1 MSETVYFGKHK
12 GKSISEVPDGYVKWM
27 VKQKRPNKI
36 FLEEYVNRFGMDS
49 LPDTRYPRRY
59 KKILK
64 NPLTYMGSTV
74 GREYEWLRA
83 EWEDAGG
90 DSSECPFGEDYAGPR
105 LLWENDE
112 WIIYVNVQHG
122 KSNLLSTD

>member
-12 GKSISEVPDGYVKWM
+12 GKSISEVPDRYIKWM

-36 FLEEYVNRFGMDS
+36 FLEEFVKRFGIDS
-49 LPDTRYPRRY
+49 LPDTKHTRKY
-59 KKILK
+59 KRILE
-64 NPLTYMGSTV
+64 NPLTYMGCAV
-74 GREYEWLRA
+74 GEDYEWAKA

-90 DSSECPFGEDYAGPR
+90 DYSECPFEEDYTGPR
-105 LLWENDE
+105 LLWENGE

-122 KSNLLSTD
+122 